1 MLSQKELQQF
11 NRTLG
16 DKKYDRL
23 PIIFSALSEPNRCR
37 IVRLLIEKGEDSISV
52 ADISQVAGISQ
63 SLTSQHLKLLLV
75 TEIVRKERSGRN
87 IFYHLNTDDP
97 IVTALTKAVLTP

>member
-1 MLSQKELQQF
+1 MLSHEELQQF

-23 PIIFSALSEPNRCR
+23 PIIFSALSEPNRCK

-52 ADISQVAGISQ
+52 ADISRIAGISQ

-75 TEIVRKERSGRN
+75 TGLIRKERSGRN
-87 IFYHLNTDDP
+87 VFYHLNTEDP
-97 IVTALTKAVLTP
+97 IVTALAKAVLSH